1 MSCGHA
7 VDVAEELDQAAVLSS
22 VHARGKIAKRAR
34 SRSMDEH
41 DDDLASEVIEGE
53 EIESD
58 AFEPED
64 DEDEDEARSA
74 DNSDDSEQDAPTEDD
89 SEI

>member
-1 MSCGHA
+1 
-7 VDVAEELDQAAVLSS
+7 
-22 VHARGKIAKRAR
+22 
-34 SRSMDEH
+34 MDEH

-58 AFEPED
+58 TFEAEA
-64 DEDEDEARSA
+64 DEDVRSA
-74 DNSDDSEQDAPTEDD
+74 EAGEESEGEAPTEDD

>member
-1 MSCGHA
+1 
-7 VDVAEELDQAAVLSS
+7 
-22 VHARGKIAKRAR
+22 
-34 SRSMDEH
+34 MDEH

-58 AFEPED
+58 TFEAED
-64 DEDEDEARSA
+64 DEDVRSTEDGEESEDE
-74 DNSDDSEQDAPTEDD
+74 APTEDD

>member
-1 MSCGHA
+1 
-7 VDVAEELDQAAVLSS
+7 
-22 VHARGKIAKRAR
+22 
-34 SRSMDEH
+34 MDEH

-58 AFEPED
+58 TFEPADEEEVQSTEELEEGD
-64 DEDEDEARSA
+64 DEAA
-74 DNSDDSEQDAPTEDD
+74 TEDD

>member
-1 MSCGHA
+1 
-7 VDVAEELDQAAVLSS
+7 
-22 VHARGKIAKRAR
+22 
-34 SRSMDEH
+34 MDEH

-58 AFEPED
+58 TFEAED
-64 DEDEDEARSA
+64 DEDVLSAEDGEEGEDEA
-74 DNSDDSEQDAPTEDD
+74 PPEDD

>member
-1 MSCGHA
+1 
-7 VDVAEELDQAAVLSS
+7 
-22 VHARGKIAKRAR
+22 
-34 SRSMDEH
+34 MDEH

-58 AFEPED
+58 AFEAED
-64 DEDEDEARSA
+64 DEDVQSAEDGEE
-74 DNSDDSEQDAPTEDD
+74 SEDDAPTEDE

>member
-1 MSCGHA
+1 
-7 VDVAEELDQAAVLSS
+7 
-22 VHARGKIAKRAR
+22 
-34 SRSMDEH
+34 MDEH

-58 AFEPED
+58 TFEAED
-64 DEDEDEARSA
+64 DEGVRSAEDGEKGEEGEDE
-74 DNSDDSEQDAPTEDD
+74 APTEDE

>member
-1 MSCGHA
+1 
-7 VDVAEELDQAAVLSS
+7 
-22 VHARGKIAKRAR
+22 
-34 SRSMDEH
+34 MDEH

-58 AFEPED
+58 TFEPA
-64 DEDEDEARSA
+64 DEDEDEIQSA
-74 DNSDDSEQDAPTEDD
+74 EELPESDDQAATEDD

>member
-1 MSCGHA
+1 
-7 VDVAEELDQAAVLSS
+7 
-22 VHARGKIAKRAR
+22 
-34 SRSMDEH
+34 MDEH

-58 AFEPED
+58 TFEPED
-64 DEDEDEARSA
+64 EEEVQSAEELTEGDDEAAS
-74 DNSDDSEQDAPTEDD
+74 EDD

>member
-1 MSCGHA
+1 
-7 VDVAEELDQAAVLSS
+7 
-22 VHARGKIAKRAR
+22 
-34 SRSMDEH
+34 MDEH

-58 AFEPED
+58 AFEPA
-64 DEDEDEARSA
+64 DEEEVQSAEELEEGDEAST
-74 DNSDDSEQDAPTEDD
+74 DDD